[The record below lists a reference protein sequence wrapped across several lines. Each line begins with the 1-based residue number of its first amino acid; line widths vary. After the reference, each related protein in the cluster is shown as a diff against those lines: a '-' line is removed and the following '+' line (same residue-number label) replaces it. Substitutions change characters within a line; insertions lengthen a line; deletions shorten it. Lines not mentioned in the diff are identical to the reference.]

1 MKTMLLFLLAAVFSA
16 GLNAGF
22 SSTQT
27 PADPPAQDQDFII
40 GLEDV
45 LSINVWKDPELS
57 AREIVVRPDGKI
69 SLPLAGDV
77 LANGLTVK
85 QLQDSIAHKLKD
97 YITTPIVTVTVVK
110 IFSQSVSVVGQVL
123 KPGVFSLG
131 APMTVMELLARAG
144 GLTLDAKPKKIKILR
159 KDQGKTITLPFNYND
174 IVNGRDLQQNIL
186 LMNGDVVVV
195 P

>member
-1 MKTMLLFLLAAVFSA
+1 MKTMLLFLLVAVLSA

-27 PADPPAQDQDFII
+27 PADPPGQDQDFII

-110 IFSQSVSVVGQVL
+110 IFSQSVSVVGQVV

-159 KDQGKTITLPFNYND
+159 KDQGKTYEWRCCGSTIEGYK
-174 IVNGRDLQQNIL
+174 
-186 LMNGDVVVV
+186 
-195 P
+195 

>member
-1 MKTMLLFLLAAVFSA
+1 MKKTVFFLILAIVSA
-16 GLNAGF
+16 GIRTVPAA
-22 SSTQT
+22 TQT
-27 PADPPAQDQDFII
+27 PAAAASQDKDFII

-57 AREIVVRPDGKI
+57 SKEIVVRPDGKI

-77 LANGLTVK
+77 QADGMTVK
-85 QLQDSIAHKLKD
+85 QLQDEIADKLKD
-97 YITTPIVTVTVVK
+97 YITTPIVTVTVVR
-110 IFSQSVSVVGQVL
+110 ILSQSVSVVGQVL
-123 KPGVFSLG
+123 KPGVISLG

-159 KDQGKTITLPFNYND
+159 KEQGKTITLPFNYND
-174 IVNGRDLQQNIL
+174 IINGTNLNQNIL
-186 LMNGDVVVV
+186 LKNGDVVVV

>member
-1 MKTMLLFLLAAVFSA
+1 MKKTVFFLILAIVSA
-16 GLNAGF
+16 GIRTVPAA
-22 SSTQT
+22 TQT
-27 PADPPAQDQDFII
+27 PAAAASQEKDFII

-57 AREIVVRPDGKI
+57 SKEIVVRPDGKI

-77 LANGLTVK
+77 QADGMTVK
-85 QLQDSIAHKLKD
+85 QLQDEIADKLKD
-97 YITTPIVTVTVVK
+97 YITTPIVTVTVVR
-110 IFSQSVSVVGQVL
+110 ILSQSVSVVGQVL
-123 KPGVFSLG
+123 KPGVISLG

-159 KDQGKTITLPFNYND
+159 KEQGKTITLPFNYND
-174 IVNGRDLQQNIL
+174 IINGTNLNQNIL
-186 LMNGDVVVV
+186 LKNGDVVVV